1 MLYRRIVAITQRCLG
16 GNSATSCLGRWAL
29 HLLAVSSKALG
40 LAMAR
45 SAEPP
50 PPTAEEPFTLLHTR
64 QTLVG
69 LRASEMAY
77 FSTIFKPE
85 VTVTAQAGDADKDQH
100 FFYLVLHSQTCSM
113 STPRMGEL
121 LDTPAQV
128 PTEWGLERSGPALG
142 CGESSAAGVE
152 AGSPGSR
159 AAGRRGWFGC
169 GGWWLWNYLTFTAT
183 WGIGHTWWIT

>member
-1 MLYRRIVAITQRCLG
+1 MGLHGPRPVQGAPGPQVPSDGMWSAGGMLYRRIVAITQRCLG

-100 FFYLVLHSQTCSM
+100 FFL
-113 STPRMGEL
+113 
-121 LDTPAQV
+121 
-128 PTEWGLERSGPALG
+128 SGAPF
-142 CGESSAAGVE
+142 SDM
-152 AGSPGSR
+152 
-159 AAGRRGWFGC
+159 
-169 GGWWLWNYLTFTAT
+169 
-183 WGIGHTWWIT
+183 